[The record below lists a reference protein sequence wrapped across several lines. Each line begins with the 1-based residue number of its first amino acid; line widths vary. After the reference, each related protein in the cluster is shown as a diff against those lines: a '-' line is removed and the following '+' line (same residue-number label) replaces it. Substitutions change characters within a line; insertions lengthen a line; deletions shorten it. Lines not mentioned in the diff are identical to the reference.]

1 MTRFHQSRCVL
12 YSHNF
17 VCAFYYSF
25 NFLTFPFLS
34 FTTDYH
40 LRSVSN
46 FALSKLEPG
55 TDPSL
60 DILHNFETAESG
72 KYAACVVSFFCSS
85 PRYLA
90 RLRFDGTYLKLY
102 LA

>member
-1 MTRFHQSRCVL
+1 MLGWGSFLGVVATTL
-12 YSHNF
+12 I
-17 VCAFYYSF
+17 CAFYHSF

-60 DILHNFETAESG
+60 DILHNFEAADSG
-72 KYAACVVSFFCSS
+72 KYAACVVSFF
-85 PRYLA
+85 
-90 RLRFDGTYLKLY
+90 RLPDNFTTSLTG
-102 LA
+102 